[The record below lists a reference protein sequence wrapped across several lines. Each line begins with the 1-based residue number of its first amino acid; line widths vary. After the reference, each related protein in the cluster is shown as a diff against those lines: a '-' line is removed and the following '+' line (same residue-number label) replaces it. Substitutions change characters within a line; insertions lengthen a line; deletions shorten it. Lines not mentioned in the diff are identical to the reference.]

1 MRQTDNK
8 EILIRLLSNYE
19 KELDKINSYRSF
31 KRFKVEKAQL
41 ILFID
46 NWQKSQYNDKY
57 LFTNIAYKSRKRI
70 IYQTCFWLCIGIC
83 FLAAMWEL
91 SHYPSKSGGQHMSKT
106 LHPISYSIGY
116 KLNLISAIAA
126 VVTYLVYKIDNKIYQ
141 KELATKISFDT
152 YKNHIRYIKYKLKEI
167 PWQEVNAILK
177 KMEDDGVEFPK
188 GYNFNVQVV
197 TVIKIAHT

>member
-31 KRFKVEKAQL
+31 KKFKVEKAQL

-116 KLNLISAIAA
+116 KLNLISTIAA
-126 VVTYLVYKIDNKIYQ
+126 IVTYLVYKIDDRKYQ
-141 KELATKISFDT
+141 KDLATQISFDT
-152 YKNHIRYIKYKLKEI
+152 YKDLIQYYMKRKLKET

-177 KMEDDGVEFPK
+177 KMKDDGVEFPK
-188 GYNFNVQVV
+188 GYNFNV
-197 TVIKIAHT
+197 

>member
-31 KRFKVEKAQL
+31 KKFGEEKTQL

-46 NWQKSQYNDKY
+46 KWQKCRYYDKY
-57 LFTNIAYKSRKRI
+57 LFANIAYKTRKRI
-70 IYQTCFWLCIGIC
+70 IYNICFWLCAGIC
-83 FLAAMWEL
+83 FITYAWGW
-91 SHYPSKSGGQHMSKT
+91 SHSGPGGRGNIFGTYMSKT

-116 KLNLISAIAA
+116 KLYLISAIA
-126 VVTYLVYKIDNKIYQ
+126 VIVTYLVYKIDNRKYQ
-141 KELATKISFDT
+141 KELSTKISFDT
-152 YKNHIRYIKYKLKEI
+152 YKDHIRYNMKRKLKET

-177 KMEDDGVEFPK
+177 KMKDDGGEFPK
-188 GYNFNVQVV
+188 GYNFNV
-197 TVIKIAHT
+197 

>member
-31 KRFKVEKAQL
+31 KKFGKGKTQL

-46 NWQKSQYNDKY
+46 NWQKCQYNDKY
-57 LFTNIAYKSRKRI
+57 LFTNIAYKTRKRI
-70 IYQTCFWLCIGIC
+70 IYSVCFWLCIGIC
-83 FLAAMWEL
+83 FITIAWGK
-91 SHYPSKSGGQHMSKT
+91 SHLGPCGNIFGPYMSKT
-106 LHPISYSIGY
+106 LHPISYSIGH
-116 KLNLISAIAA
+116 KLELISAIA
-126 VVTYLVYKIDNKIYQ
+126 VIVTYLVYKIDDRKYQ

-152 YKNHIRYIKYKLKEI
+152 YKNHIRYNMKRKLKET

-177 KMEDDGVEFPK
+177 KMENEGVDFPK
-188 GYNFNVQVV
+188 GYNFNV
-197 TVIKIAHT
+197 

>member
-31 KRFKVEKAQL
+31 KKFGKEKSQL

-46 NWQKSQYNDKY
+46 NWQKCRHNEKY

-70 IYQTCFWLCIGIC
+70 IYQTCFWLCAGIC
-83 FLAAMWEL
+83 FIAIVWRWSLT
-91 SHYPSKSGGQHMSKT
+91 GGKYGPPMSKT
-106 LHPISYSIGY
+106 LHPISYSIGH
-116 KLNLISAIAA
+116 KLDLISAIAA
-126 VVTYLVYKIDNKIYQ
+126 VVTYLVYKVDNRKYQ
-141 KELATKISFDT
+141 KELATKIRFDT
-152 YKNHIRYIKYKLKEI
+152 YKDLIQYYMKRKLKET

-177 KMEDDGVEFPK
+177 KMKDDGVEFPE
-188 GYNFNVQVV
+188 GYNFNV
-197 TVIKIAHT
+197 

>member
-31 KRFKVEKAQL
+31 KNFGKEKSQL

-46 NWQKSQYNDKY
+46 NWQKCQHNDKY
-57 LFTNIAYKSRKRI
+57 LFTNIAYKTRKRI
-70 IYQTCFWLCIGIC
+70 IYNICFWLCVGIC
-83 FLAAMWEL
+83 FITYIWAW
-91 SHYPSKSGGQHMSKT
+91 SHSGPGPRYNIFGPYMSKA

-116 KLNLISAIAA
+116 KLDLISVFA
-126 VVTYLVYKIDNKIYQ
+126 VIVTYLVYKVDNRKYQ
-141 KELATKISFDT
+141 KELATQISFDT
-152 YKNHIRYIKYKLKEI
+152 YKDLIHYYMKRKLKET

-177 KMEDDGVEFPK
+177 KMKDDGVEFPK
-188 GYNFNVQVV
+188 GYNFNV
-197 TVIKIAHT
+197 

>member
-1 MRQTDNK
+1 M
-8 EILIRLLSNYE
+8 
-19 KELDKINSYRSF
+19 DKINSYRDF
-31 KRFKVEKAQL
+31 KKFRVEKAQL
-41 ILFID
+41 ISFID
-46 NWQKSQYNDKY
+46 NWQKSQYNYKY

-126 VVTYLVYKIDNKIYQ
+126 IVTYLVYRKYQ

-152 YKNHIRYIKYKLKEI
+152 YKDHIRYNMKRKLKETH
-167 PWQEVNAILK
+167 WQEVNTILK
-177 KMEDDGVEFPK
+177 KMKDEGVEFPK
-188 GYNFNVQVV
+188 GYNFNVS
-197 TVIKIAHT
+197 TENNALLNLRCLRRLCE